1 MHRVPQAVMVNWGG
15 LPPHL
20 EHLHHPEVKA
30 MIENEQQNR
39 YEYIAHKEEHQKAQ
53 DQFEKGL
60 NDGN

>member
-1 MHRVPQAVMVNWGG
+1 
-15 LPPHL
+15 
-20 EHLHHPEVKA
+20 

-60 NDGN
+60 NDGNN